1 MKRRGKNSVRNGGRT
16 RARALKIKKKNRAHG
31 WPTGWHLNYFHNLK
45 NPINSREH
53 EWKRET
59 KNAKSLKSDHQENFR
74 MFSISFPSKKNLQ
87 HWDDGAASNESKKSD
102 ILWGGQDQAKRVEA
116 RKNED
121 WNTVAKCEKIRV
133 KCGTRK
139 RVWISFFVSFYITG
153 YLQITSSAP
162 SSLKTHD
169 SKSQILVRSSS
180 LCSAH
185 CCEWIMSRR
194 RKVKISVRIR
204 RSWTL
209 HDNDDVITSKSA
221 AWRAR
226 LDVTTAH
233 TMSCLR
239 RTIRG
244 KERKKKK
251 REEEEVS
258 QTKTI
263 FTFSIL
269 AFSTH

>member
-1 MKRRGKNSVRNGGRT
+1 MQKVSSLIIGRIF
-16 RARALKIKKKNRAHG
+16 AC
-31 WPTGWHLNYFHNLK
+31 
-45 NPINSREH
+45 
-53 EWKRET
+53 
-59 KNAKSLKSDHQENFR
+59 
-74 MFSISFPSKKNLQ
+74 FPFLSQAKNLQ
-87 HWDDGAASNESKKSD
+87 HWDDGAASYESKKSD

-162 SSLKTHD
+162 SSLKTQD

-180 LCSAH
+180 PCSAH

-251 REEEEVS
+251 NEKR
-258 QTKTI
+258 KK
-263 FTFSIL
+263 FFRRKRFSHFP
-269 AFSTH
+269 FSPSARIRRC